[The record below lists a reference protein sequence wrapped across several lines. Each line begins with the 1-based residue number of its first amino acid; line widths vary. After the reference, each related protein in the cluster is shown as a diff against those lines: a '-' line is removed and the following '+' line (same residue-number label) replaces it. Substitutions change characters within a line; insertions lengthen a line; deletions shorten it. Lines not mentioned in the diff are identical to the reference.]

1 MQNMYKFT
9 NKINFLTL
17 FFLLIFS
24 NILNAKDPL
33 FLLEEGKWID
43 SLMSKM
49 SIEEKIGQLIIIT
62 SQPELGDNDKSKI
75 IEQIEK
81 YKVGGVLFLQSS
93 PVKLATLA
101 NHYQSVS
108 KVPLFIALDGEN
120 GLSYRL
126 DSTVRYPQ
134 LIGLGAIQDDSLLYR
149 MGREIGQ
156 QCKTLG
162 INVNFA
168 PVGDVNSNPENPIIN
183 YRSFGE
189 DPEKVSKKSWLLAKG
204 MQDENVIVS
213 LKHFPGHGD
222 TSIDSH
228 LSLPKIDRAYPKL
241 DSVDFL
247 PFKTCIDS
255 GVNGIMSAHIY
266 LSAVDPKQLPATLS
280 KRIMTDIL
288 RDSLGF
294 NGIVFSDGMNM
305 KGISAHYSEG
315 AAAVQAL
322 KAGVDVIEF
331 VLHPENVIAAVVSA
345 VRNGTISEKAIN
357 EKCRKILKAKQWS
370 GLNSYQPVII
380 DSISEELHKSEF
392 ELTARN
398 LTEQSLTVLRN
409 EKSILPLQRLD
420 TLKVASFSVGSEN
433 ITDFQKGIERYIN
446 VVHFNLKSD
455 ASPADLQNVLSELK
469 NYNLVL
475 AGIHGAKL
483 SPNKKYKLT
492 DLQISAINQICNQ
505 NKTVLCFFGNP
516 YSISLFD
523 EYNKAQALIVA
534 YGETTIS
541 QDYASQLIFGAIS
554 TTGKLPVSVNDSLK
568 AGCGFELLNPKR
580 LKYTIP
586 EEVGMDSKLLKS
598 RIDSLVNIGLT
609 DKYFPG
615 CQILVAKEGKVIFHE
630 CYGFHTYDDT
640 IPVVKENLY
649 DFASVTKVA
658 GPLPLLMKMCEDSVL
673 KLDTP
678 FSTYWPEF
686 KHSNKASFT
695 LREALAHQA
704 QLEPGIAFYVEAMK
718 KTKKKAEPVFS
729 ERPSEKYSVRVSSD
743 LYMLSDYRNKM
754 FSRIK
759 DSKLLP
765 EKKYTYSDLCF
776 MLFPDVISN
785 LTHTSYENYLEES
798 FLAPLGAVS
807 VHYNPYRFYPKIRFI
822 PTERDDYFRKEV
834 LQGFVHDEGAAMLGG
849 VSGSAGLFGT
859 TNDLAKIMQFY
870 LQKGE
875 YGDLKLFSPKTF
887 DQFNKVQYPEN
898 GNRRALGFDKP
909 YQGNSKRSLENAYP
923 APSVSEESFGHT
935 GYTGT
940 FVWAD
945 PANQMIVIFLS
956 NRVYPTRVNEKL
968 IKKNFRPQLQQLIYD
983 SEGSFSRLYF

>member
-1 MQNMYKFT
+1 
-9 NKINFLTL
+9 
-17 FFLLIFS
+17 LIFS

-43 SLMSKM
+43 SLMTKM
-49 SIEEKIGQLIIIT
+49 SIEEKIGQLIIVT

-75 IEQIEK
+75 LEQIEK
-81 YKVGGVLFLQSS
+81 YNIGGVLFLQTS

-101 NHYQSVS
+101 NNYQSVS

-266 LSAVDPKQLPATLS
+266 LSAVDTKQLPATLS

-294 NGIVFSDGMNM
+294 NGLVFSDGMNM
-305 KGISAHYSEG
+305 KGISIHYSEG

-331 VLHPENVIAAVVSA
+331 VLHPENVIDAVVSA
-345 VRNGTISEKAIN
+345 VRNGSITEKAIN
-357 EKCRKILKAKQWS
+357 EKCRKVLKAKQWIH
-370 GLNSYQPVII
+370 LNDYHPVKT
-380 DSISEELHKSEF
+380 DSIYTILNRPEY
-392 ELTARN
+392 ELTARK
-398 LTEQSLTVLRN
+398 LTEQSLSVLKN
-409 EKSILPLQRLD
+409 ENSLLPLQRLD
-420 TLKVASFSVGSEN
+420 TLKVASFSVGSEA
-433 ITDFQKGIERYIN
+433 ITNFQKGIERYIN

-455 ASPADLQNVLSELK
+455 ASPADLLNVLRELK

-492 DLQISAINQICNQ
+492 DLQISAINQICHQ

-516 YSISLFD
+516 YSISFFE
-523 EYNKAQALIVA
+523 EYNKAQALIIA
-534 YGETTIS
+534 YGETNIA
-541 QDYASQLIFGAIS
+541 QDYVSQLIFGAIS
-554 TTGKLPVSVNDSLK
+554 ATGKLPVSVNDSLK
-568 AGCGFELLNPKR
+568 AGEGFELLKPNR

-586 EEVGMDSKLLKS
+586 EEVGINSNLLKS
-598 RIDSLVNIGLT
+598 RIDSLVNVGLS

-615 CQILVAKEGKVIFHE
+615 CQVLVAKEGKVIFDE
-630 CYGFHTYDDT
+630 SYGFHTYDDS
-640 IPVVKENLY
+640 IPVINENLY
-649 DFASVTKVA
+649 DLASVTKVA
-658 GPLPLLMKMCEDSVL
+658 GPLPLLMKMYEDSVL
-673 KLDTP
+673 KLDVP
-678 FSTYWPEF
+678 FSTYWSDF

-704 QLEPGIAFYVEAMK
+704 QLEPGIAFHVDAMK
-718 KTKKKAEPVFS
+718 KSKKRAEPAFS
-729 ERPSEKYSVRVSSD
+729 ERPSEKYSVRVASN
-743 LYMLSDYRNKM
+743 LYISNDYKKKM

-785 LTHTSYENYLEES
+785 LTRSSYESYLEQN
-798 FLAPLGAVS
+798 FLAPIGAKS
-807 VHYNPYRFYPKIRFI
+807 VHYNPYRFYPKERFI
-822 PTERDDYFRKEV
+822 PTERDDTFRKEV
-834 LQGFVHDEGAAMLGG
+834 LQGFVHDEGAAMMGG
-849 VSGSAGLFGT
+849 VSGNAGLFST
-859 TNDLAKIMQFY
+859 ANDLAKIMQFY

-887 DQFNKVQYPEN
+887 DEFNRVQYPEN

-909 YQGNSKRSLENAYP
+909 YLENSKKALENAYP
-923 APSVSEESFGHT
+923 APSVSAESFGHT

-945 PANQMIVIFLS
+945 PKNQLIVIFLS
-956 NRVYPTRVNEKL
+956 NRVYPTRENEKL

-983 SEGSFSRLYF
+983 CEGSFSRKYY